1 MIVSVPRFL
10 PCAIPAERT
19 AAMFGFDDFQVT
31 PTRFAPELP
40 SLNVHVA
47 VNWMEVRGAILG
59 FAGLML
65 IPTKC
70 AVETVSAVVAN
81 VSERSCSRNSRP

>member
-1 MIVSVPRFL
+1 VIVSVPRFL
-10 PCAIPAERT
+10 PRAIPAERT

-31 PTRFAPELP
+31 PTGFAPELP

-70 AVETVSAVVAN
+70 AETVSAVVAN